1 MTAVS
6 ASVFRHG
13 HAAHPDWRVAVQQAL
28 AQIEEQGKQSAA
40 GTKGTSRATLGLAY
54 IADALAPYASE
65 ILTTLKLKTGVP
77 HWAGGTGIGVF
88 AGNVEYLDEPAI
100 SLLLLELPAG
110 GAQVFNGVARAPNL
124 TARGDDGALL
134 AHTALVHGDPHTPE
148 LEGLIADLS
157 QRTHTGYL
165 FGGLMSSRQD
175 SPQFANQTLTG
186 GLSGVMF
193 ASSVDVR
200 VRVTQG
206 CHPIGPSRTVTRC
219 EGNWLMELDGKSAFD
234 ALRCDVQLPLD
245 RMPTGEALRSKL
257 KGGLFAG
264 MASGGAADRTARF
277 SDYIVRGVVGIDTG
291 KHALAVAGQLQE
303 GSQLAFCKRDADAA
317 RADLIRIVT
326 ELRESLEEDGLTPR
340 GAVYVSCLGRGAQLF
355 GEPGVELKTIAHH
368 LGPVPLTGFAAN
380 GEIARD
386 KLYGFTG
393 VLAVFA

>member
-6 ASVFRHG
+6 APLFRHG
-13 HAAHPDWRVAVQQAL
+13 HAAHPDWRVALQQAL
-28 AQIEEQGKQSAA
+28 AQIDAQSKQSTYAKNGA
-40 GTKGTSRATLGLAY
+40 KSTLGLIY
-54 IADALAPYASE
+54 IADAFAPYASE
-65 ILTTLKLKTGVP
+65 ILTTLKLHTGVP

-88 AGNVEYLDEPAI
+88 AGSVEYLDEPAI
-100 SLLLLELPAG
+100 SLLLLDLPAG
-110 GAQVFNGVARAPNL
+110 GAQVFNGIARSPQL
-124 TARGDDGALL
+124 SARSEDGALL

-148 LEGLIADLS
+148 LEGLIGDLS

-193 ASSVDVR
+193 ASNVDVR

-219 EGNWLMELDGKSAFD
+219 DGNWLFELDGKPAFD
-234 ALRCDVQLPLD
+234 ALRADLQLPLD

-264 MASGGAADRTARF
+264 MASGATSDRTARF
-277 SDYIVRGVVGIDTG
+277 SDYIVRGVVGIDPG
-291 KHALAVAGQLQE
+291 KGALAVAGSVQD
-303 GSQLAFCKRDADAA
+303 GCQLAFCKRDADAA

-326 ELRESLEEDGLTPR
+326 ELRESLEEDNVTPR

-355 GEPGVELKTIAHH
+355 GEPGVELKTITHH
-368 LGPVPLTGFAAN
+368 LGEIPLVGFAAN

>member
-6 ASVFRHG
+6 SPLFRHG
-13 HAAHPDWRVAVQQAL
+13 HAAHPDWRVAL
-28 AQIEEQGKQSAA
+28 AQSLSQIDGQSKQSGYSA
-40 GTKGTSRATLGLAY
+40 KSTLGLMY
-54 IADALAPYASE
+54 IADAFAPYASE

-88 AGNVEYLDEPAI
+88 AGGVEYLDEPAI
-100 SLLLLELPAG
+100 SLLLLDLPVG
-110 GAQVFNGVARAPNL
+110 GAQVFNGIARSPQL
-124 TARGDDGALL
+124 TARSEDGALL
-134 AHTALVHGDPHTPE
+134 AHTALVHADPHTPE
-148 LEGLIADLS
+148 IEGLISDLS

-193 ASSVDVR
+193 ASNVDVR

-206 CHPIGPSRTVTRC
+206 CHPIGPSRIVTRC
-219 EGNWLMELDGKSAFD
+219 DGNWLLELDGKPAFD
-234 ALRCDVQLPLD
+234 ALRADLRLPLD
-245 RMPTGEALRSKL
+245 RLPTGELLRTKL

-264 MASGGAADRTARF
+264 IASGAASDRTARF
-277 SDYIVRGVVGIDTG
+277 SDYIVRGVVGIDPG
-291 KHALAVAGQLQE
+291 KGSLAVAGRVDE
-303 GSQLAFCKRDADAA
+303 GAQLAFCKRDADAA

-326 ELRESLEEDGLTPR
+326 ELRESLEEDGVTPR

-368 LGPVPLTGFAAN
+368 LGEIPLAGFAAN